1 MWNYLL
7 PFLFGSGLAIVMF
20 SVSLTVSELAS
31 ALIHTVFSTKRARK
45 RLDEL
50 LEAEREAMR
59 RLEALKSG
67 K

>member
-7 PFLFGSGLAIVMF
+7 PFLFGSGLAIVVF
-20 SVSLTVSELAS
+20 SVALTVSELAS
-31 ALIHTVFSTKRARK
+31 ELIRTAFSTKRARK

-50 LEAEREAMR
+50 LQAEREAMR